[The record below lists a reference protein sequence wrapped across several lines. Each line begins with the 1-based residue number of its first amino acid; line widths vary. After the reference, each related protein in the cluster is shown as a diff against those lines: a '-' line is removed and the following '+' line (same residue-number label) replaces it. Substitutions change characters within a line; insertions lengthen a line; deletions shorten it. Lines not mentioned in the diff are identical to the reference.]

1 MTPESSNGMWLIAS
15 SDRRDEESLP
25 LPIEIRPI
33 RTARRMRLRLDE
45 TRGVLKLTCPARTS
59 RRTAISWALEQ
70 REWIETQIARRADHE
85 PFVPGAIILFEGEEV
100 QLVADPAAPRT
111 AMLDGNRLLVGGPE
125 AGFARRVDA
134 YLRAR
139 ALNVMSAEVAEFS
152 SRANVAA
159 RAVAVGDAATRWGSC
174 SSNGRIRL
182 SWRLIL
188 ASPEV
193 RRFVVAHEVAHL
205 RHLDHGPAFR
215 ALEAELVGP
224 GLAAAKA
231 ALRREGPR
239 LRRLG
244 RGR

>member
-1 MTPESSNGMWLIAS
+1 MWLIAS

-33 RTARRMRLRLDE
+33 RNARRMRLRLDE
-45 TRGVLKLTCPARTS
+45 ARGVLKLTCPARTS
-59 RRTAISWALEQ
+59 RRTAIRWALGQ
-70 REWIETQIARRADHE
+70 REWIETQIARSADDE
-85 PFVPGAIILFEGEEV
+85 PFVPGAIIPLEGSDV
-100 QLVADPAAPRT
+100 LLVADPAAPRT
-111 AMLDGNRLLVGGPE
+111 AVLDGNRLLVGGLE
-125 AGFARRVDA
+125 AGFPRRVEA
-134 YLRAR
+134 HLRAR
-139 ALNVMSAEVAEFS
+139 ALALMSAEVAEFS
-152 SRANVAA
+152 AQANVTA
-159 RAVAVGDAATRWGSC
+159 RAVAIGDAATRWGSC

-205 RHLDHGPAFR
+205 RHLDHSPAFR

>member
-1 MTPESSNGMWLIAS
+1 MWLTAS
-15 SDRRDEESLP
+15 SDRKGEELLP

-33 RTARRMRLRLDE
+33 RNARRMRLRLDE

-59 RRTAISWALEQ
+59 RRTAIRWALDQ
-70 REWIETQIARRADHE
+70 REWIETQLARREEDE
-85 PFVPGAIILFEGEEV
+85 PFVPGAIIPLEGEEV
-100 QLVADPAAPRT
+100 RLIADPAGPRV
-111 AMLDGNRLLVGGPE
+111 ALRDGGRLVVGGPE
-125 AGFARRVDA
+125 SGFARRVEA
-134 YLRAR
+134 HLRAR
-139 ALNVMSAEVAEFS
+139 ALTVMSAEVAEFCAA
-152 SRANVAA
+152 ANVTA
-159 RAVAVGDAATRWGSC
+159 RAVAIGDAVTRWGSC
-174 SSNGRIRL
+174 SSQARIRL

-188 ASPEV
+188 ASPAV

-205 RHLDHGPAFR
+205 RHLDHSSAFR

-231 ALRREGPR
+231 ALKREGPR

>member
-1 MTPESSNGMWLIAS
+1 MWLTAS
-15 SDRRDEESLP
+15 SDRQGEELLP
-25 LPIEIRPI
+25 LPIVIRPI
-33 RTARRMRLRLDE
+33 RNARRMRLRLDDA
-45 TRGVLKLTCPARTS
+45 RGVLKLTCPARTS
-59 RRTAISWALEQ
+59 RRTAIRWALEQ
-70 REWIETQIARRADHE
+70 REWIETQLARRADDE
-85 PFVPGAIILFEGEEV
+85 PFVPGAIIPLEGQEV
-100 QLVADPAAPRT
+100 LLVADPQGPRI
-111 AMLDGNRLLVGGPE
+111 AVRDGDRLIVGGLE
-125 AGFARRVDA
+125 SGFARRVEA
-134 YLRAR
+134 HLRGR
-139 ALNVMSAEVAEFS
+139 ALTVMSAEVAEYS
-152 SRANVAA
+152 AAASVTA
-159 RAVAVGDAATRWGSC
+159 RAVAIGDATTRWGSC
-174 SSNGRIRL
+174 SSQGRIRL

-188 ASPEV
+188 ASPAV

>member
-1 MTPESSNGMWLIAS
+1 LTAS
-15 SDRRDEESLP
+15 SDRRDEELLP

-33 RTARRMRLRLDE
+33 RNARRMRLRLDE
-45 TRGVLKLTCPARTS
+45 ARGVLKLTCPVRTS
-59 RRTAISWALEQ
+59 RRTAIRWALGQ
-70 REWIETQIARRADHE
+70 REWIETQLARRGDHE
-85 PFVPGAIILFEGEEV
+85 PFVPGAIIPLEGTDV
-100 QLVADPAAPRT
+100 LLVADPAALRT
-111 AMLDGNRLLVGGPE
+111 AVRDGDRLVVGGLE
-125 AGFARRVDA
+125 TGFARRVEA
-134 YLRAR
+134 CLRAR
-139 ALNVMSAEVAEFS
+139 ALDVMSAEVAEYS
-152 SRANVAA
+152 TRANVTA
-159 RAVAVGDAATRWGSC
+159 RAVAIGDAATRWGSC

-205 RHLDHGPAFR
+205 RHLDHGQAFR

-231 ALRREGPR
+231 ALKREGPR

>member
-1 MTPESSNGMWLIAS
+1 MTPGNSNGMWLTAS

-33 RTARRMRLRLDE
+33 RNARRMRLRLDE
-45 TRGVLKLTCPARTS
+45 ARGVLKLTCPARTS
-59 RRTAISWALEQ
+59 RRTAIRWALGQ
-70 REWIETQIARRADHE
+70 RDWIEIQLARSADHE
-85 PFVPGAIILFEGEEV
+85 PFVPGATIPLEGIEV
-100 QLVADPAAPRT
+100 LLVADSAAPRT
-111 AMLDGNRLLVGGPE
+111 GLLEGKRLLVGGPE
-125 AGFARRVDA
+125 AGFARRVEA
-134 YLRAR
+134 HLRAYG
-139 ALNVMSAEVAEFS
+139 LTLMSAEVAEFS
-152 SRANVAA
+152 SRANVTA
-159 RAVAVGDAATRWGSC
+159 RAVAIGDAATRWGSC
-174 SSNGRIRL
+174 SSQGRIRL

-188 ASPEV
+188 ATPEV

-205 RHLDHGPAFR
+205 GHLDHGPAFR

-231 ALRREGPR
+231 ALRQEGPR